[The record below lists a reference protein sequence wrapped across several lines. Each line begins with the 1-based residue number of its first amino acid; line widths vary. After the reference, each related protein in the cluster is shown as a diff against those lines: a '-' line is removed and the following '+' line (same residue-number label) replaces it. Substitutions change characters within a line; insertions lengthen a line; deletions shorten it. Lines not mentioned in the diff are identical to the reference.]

1 MKNMNRIL
9 KFRMNK
15 LGLALL
21 SAFVFLIS
29 TTSHGEAADTLTV
42 DIYGPGQRKVN
53 IILLPPKT
61 VPEGKYAGVAEKD
74 LPLPAEAGTFSSDLK
89 KDLAFL
95 PFLNI
100 VPVTDILGG
109 DPSRGVRPG
118 DIDIKPLRLSK
129 VDLAITTG
137 WEIRPNGDK
146 NLLLRCVGTFN
157 GRSILGKKYSMV
169 TEEML
174 PRIADRFSS
183 HLMRILTGRD
193 GFFESKIAFVRKVG
207 KNKEI
212 YTVSPQG
219 RNLRQISSLG
229 GVNLSPNWSPEG
241 DRLVFTRLGSR
252 QHLLC
257 VWDSATG
264 KIDQKSFPGN
274 TVIGPAFLPDGNMAA
289 TLTMNGNS
297 DIFLINGNYKPKKA
311 LAKSWA
317 IEVSPD
323 FDRGGDK
330 MVFTSARFGNPH
342 IFMLDMKSGVV
353 TRVTKQGKYNTNPTI
368 SPDGRY
374 VAFARQTPLGHRIFV
389 HDMTSGQERQLTF
402 GPGNDE
408 DPAFGP
414 DGYFLAFSS
423 SRNGKYQIYLT
434 TRHGDPAMMVPTGS
448 GIAKAPAWGKAEKS

>member
-1 MKNMNRIL
+1 MKKNMFNIKKSAPVL
-9 KFRMNK
+9 
-15 LGLALL
+15 LAVMLFMLL
-21 SAFVFLIS
+21 AAGNLF
-29 TTSHGEAADTLTV
+29 AADTLTV

-61 VPEGKYAGVAEKD
+61 VPEGKYAGSRETD
-74 LPLPAEAGTFSSDLK
+74 LPLPAEAGSFN
-89 KDLAFL
+89 KDLEKDLGFL

-100 VPVTDILGG
+100 VPITDILGG

-129 VDLAITTG
+129 VDLALTTG
-137 WEIRPNGDK
+137 WEIRPNGEK
-146 NLLLRCVGTFN
+146 NLLIRCIGTFN
-157 GRSILGKKYSMV
+157 GRTILGKKYSMI

-174 PRIADRFSS
+174 PRIADRFCS
-183 HLMRILTGRD
+183 HLMRVLTGRD
-193 GFFESKIAFVRKVG
+193 GFFESSIAFVRKAG

-229 GVNLSPNWSPEG
+229 GINLSPNWSPDG
-241 DRLVFTRLGSR
+241 NRLVFTRLGSR

-257 VWDSATG
+257 VWDRATG

-274 TVIGPAFLPDGNMAA
+274 TVIGPDFLPDGNMAA

-323 FDRGGDK
+323 FDRTGQK

-353 TRVTKQGKYNTNPTI
+353 TRITTEGKYNTNPTI
-368 SPDGRY
+368 SPDGRF
-374 VAFARQTPLGHRIFV
+374 VAFSRQTPLGHRIFV
-389 HDMTSGQERQLTF
+389 HDLTNGRERQLTF

-414 DGYFLAFSS
+414 DGYFIAFSS
-423 SRNGKYQIYLT
+423 SRSGKYKIYLT
-434 TRHGDPAMMVPTGS
+434 TRHGDPAMQVPTGN
-448 GIAKAPAWGKAEKS
+448 GVAKAPAWGKAHKS

>member
-1 MKNMNRIL
+1 MKKIFDLKIMGVTLIL
-9 KFRMNK
+9 FSVVMFSLFKAGNA
-15 LGLALL
+15 LAGD
-21 SAFVFLIS
+21 S
-29 TTSHGEAADTLTV
+29 LTI

-53 IILLPPKT
+53 VILLPPKT
-61 VPEGKYAGVAEKD
+61 VPEGKYKD
-74 LPLPAEAGTFSSDLK
+74 SKESNLPLPAESAMFAAEIS
-89 KDLAFL
+89 KDLTFL

-100 VPVTDILGG
+100 VPIADILGG

-118 DIDIKPLRLSK
+118 DIDVKPLRLSK

-137 WEIRPNGDK
+137 WEIRPNGEK
-146 NLLLRCVGTFN
+146 NLLLRCIGTFN
-157 GRSILGKKYSMV
+157 GRTILGKKYSMV

-183 HLMRILTGRD
+183 HLMRVLTGRD

-219 RNLRQISSLG
+219 RNLRQISALG
-229 GVNLSPNWSPEG
+229 GVNLSPNWSPDG
-241 DRLVFTRLGSR
+241 NKLIFTRLGSR

-264 KIDQKSFPGN
+264 RIDQKSLPGN
-274 TVIGPAFLPDGNMAA
+274 TVIGPTFLPDGDIAA

-297 DIFLINGNYKPKKA
+297 DIFLISSKYKPKKA

-323 FDRGGDK
+323 FDRTGDK

-342 IFMLDMKSGVV
+342 IFMLDLKSGAV
-353 TRVTKQGKYNTNPTI
+353 TRVTTEGKYNTNPTI

-374 VAFARQTPLGHRIFV
+374 IAFSRQTPLGHRIFV
-389 HDMTSGQERQLTF
+389 HDMTSGRERQLTF

-423 SRNGKYQIYLT
+423 SRTGKYQIYMT
-434 TRHGDPAMMVPTGS
+434 TRHGDSAKLVPTGS
-448 GIAKAPAWGKAEKS
+448 GIAMAPAWGKAGKS

>member
-1 MKNMNRIL
+1 MKNYLRISL
-9 KFRMNK
+9 
-15 LGLALL
+15 LGSVLSVLA
-21 SAFVFLIS
+21 AFLIVCMTVS
-29 TTSHGEAADTLTV
+29 GSSAADTLTV
-42 DIYGPGQRKVN
+42 DIYGPGQRKIN

-61 VPEGKYAGVAEKD
+61 VPDGKYSGSKDTD
-74 LPLPAEAGTFSSDLK
+74 LPLPGEAGSFSKDLE
-89 KDLAFL
+89 KDLAYL

-100 VPVTDILGG
+100 VPITDILGG
-109 DPSRGVRPG
+109 DPSKGVRPG
-118 DIDIKPLRLSK
+118 EIDVKPLRLSK
-129 VDLAITTG
+129 VDLAVTTG
-137 WEIRPNGDK
+137 WEIRPNGEK
-146 NLLLRCVGTFN
+146 NLLLRCIGTFN
-157 GRSILGKKYSMV
+157 GRTIIGKKYSMV
-169 TEEML
+169 TEDML
-174 PRIADRFSS
+174 PLIADRFSS

-207 KNKEI
+207 KDKEI

-229 GVNLSPNWSPEG
+229 GVNLSPNWSPDGE
-241 DRLVFTRLGSR
+241 RLVFTRLGSR

-297 DIFLINGNYKPKKA
+297 DIFLINGDYKPKKP
-311 LAKSWA
+311 LAQSWA

-323 FDRGGDK
+323 FDATGDK

-342 IFMLDMKSGVV
+342 IFLLDMKSGVV
-353 TRVTKQGKYNTNPTI
+353 TRVTKEGKYNTNPTI

-389 HDMTSGQERQLTF
+389 HDLKSGQERQLTF

-414 DGYFLAFSS
+414 DGYFIAFAS
-423 SRNGKYQIYLT
+423 SRSGDYKIYLT
-434 TRHGDPAMMVPTGS
+434 TRHGDPAMLVPTG
-448 GIAKAPAWGKAEKS
+448 GGVAKAPAWGKAKKS

>member
-1 MKNMNRIL
+1 MKR
-9 KFRMNK
+9 FK
-15 LGLALL
+15 LSIKYVFGLLAVMLL
-21 SAFVFLIS
+21 LLLAAGNLF
-29 TTSHGEAADTLTV
+29 AADTLTV

-61 VPEGKYAGVAEKD
+61 VQAGKYKNSKEKD
-74 LPLPAEAGTFSSDLK
+74 LPLPAEAWTFNN
-89 KDLAFL
+89 DLAQDLAYL

-100 VPVTDILGG
+100 VPITDILGG

-129 VDLAITTG
+129 VDLALTTG
-137 WEIRPNGDK
+137 WEIRPNGEK
-146 NLLLRCVGTFN
+146 NLLIRCIGTFN
-157 GRSILGKKYSMV
+157 GRTILGKKYSMV
-169 TEEML
+169 TEEVL

-193 GFFESKIAFVRKVG
+193 GFFESSIAFVRKVG

-229 GVNLSPNWSPEG
+229 GINLSPNWSPDG
-241 DRLVFTRLGSR
+241 NRLVFTRLGSR

-257 VWDSATG
+257 VWDRATG

-274 TVIGPAFLPDGNMAA
+274 TVIGPEFLPDGNMAA

-323 FDRGGDK
+323 FDRTGEK

-342 IFMLDMKSGVV
+342 IFLLDMKSGVV
-353 TRVTKQGKYNTNPTI
+353 TRVTTEGKYNTNPTI

-374 VAFARQTPLGHRIFV
+374 VAFSRQTPLGHRIFV
-389 HDMTSGQERQLTF
+389 HDLKTRTERQLTF

-408 DPAFGP
+408 EPAFGP
-414 DGYFLAFSS
+414 DGYFIAFAS
-423 SRNGKYQIYLT
+423 SRNGKYKIYLT
-434 TRHGDPAMMVPTGS
+434 TRHGDPAMLVPTGN
-448 GIAKAPAWGKAEKS
+448 GVAKAPAWGKAHKS

>member
-1 MKNMNRIL
+1 MKSAYAM
-9 KFRMNK
+9 
-15 LGLALL
+15 LAAMLL
-21 SAFVFLIS
+21 LVLAAANVF
-29 TTSHGEAADTLTV
+29 AADTLTV

-61 VPEGKYAGVAEKD
+61 VPAGKYEGSKDKD
-74 LPLPAEAGTFSSDLK
+74 LPLPAEAGTFS
-89 KDLAFL
+89 KDLAKDLGYL

-100 VPVTDILGG
+100 VPLTDILGG

-129 VDLAITTG
+129 VDLALTTG
-137 WEIRPNGDK
+137 WEIRPNGEK
-146 NLLLRCVGTFN
+146 NLLVRCIGTFN
-157 GRSILGKKYSMV
+157 GRTILGKKYSMV

-193 GFFESKIAFVRKVG
+193 GFFESSIAFVRKIG
-207 KNKEI
+207 KTKEI

-229 GVNLSPNWSPEG
+229 GINLSPNWSPDG
-241 DRLVFTRLGSR
+241 NRLVFTRLGSR

-257 VWDSATG
+257 VWDRATG

-274 TVIGPAFLPDGNMAA
+274 TVIGPDFLPDGNMAA

-323 FDRGGDK
+323 FDSTGQK

-342 IFMLDMKSGVV
+342 IFLLDMKSGVV
-353 TRVTKQGKYNTNPTI
+353 TRVTTKGKYNTNPTI
-368 SPDGRY
+368 SPDGRF
-374 VAFARQTPLGHRIFV
+374 VAFSRQTPMGHRIFV
-389 HDMTSGQERQLTF
+389 HDLTNGRERQLTF

-408 DPAFGP
+408 EPAFGP
-414 DGYFLAFSS
+414 DGYYIAFSS
-423 SRNGKYQIYLT
+423 SRSGKYKIYLT
-434 TRHGDPAMMVPTGS
+434 TRHGDPAMLVPTGS
-448 GIAKAPAWGKAEKS
+448 GVAKAPAWGKAHKS

>member
-1 MKNMNRIL
+1 MKNNL
-9 KFRMNK
+9 KFSIFSSV
-15 LGLALL
+15 ASLL
-21 SAFVFLIS
+21 IASFMVLS
-29 TTSHGEAADTLTV
+29 SVSVCPAADTLTV

-53 IILLPPKT
+53 LILLPPKT
-61 VPEGKYAGVAEKD
+61 VPQGKYAGAKEKN
-74 LPLPAEAGTFSSDLK
+74 LPLPGEAGTFSTDLK
-89 KDLAFL
+89 QDLAYL

-109 DPSRGVRPG
+109 DPSNGVRPG
-118 DIDIKPLRLSK
+118 EIDIKPLRLSK

-137 WEIRPNGDK
+137 WEIRPNGEK
-146 NLLLRCVGTFN
+146 NLLLRCIGTYN
-157 GRSILGKKYSMV
+157 GRTIIGKKYSMV

-174 PRIADRFSS
+174 PRIADRFCS
-183 HLMRILTGRD
+183 HLMRVLTGRD

-207 KNKEI
+207 KDKEI

-241 DRLVFTRLGSR
+241 DKLVFTRLGSR

-264 KIDQKSFPGN
+264 KIDQKSFPGD

-297 DIFLINGNYKPKKA
+297 DIFLINGNYKPKKT
-311 LAKSWA
+311 LAQSWA

-323 FDRGGDK
+323 FDRTGTK

-342 IFMLDMKSGVV
+342 IFLLDMQSGVV
-353 TRVTKQGKYNTNPTI
+353 TRVTKEGKYNTNPTI

-374 VAFARQTPLGHRIFV
+374 VAFSRQTPLGHRIFV
-389 HDMTSGQERQLTF
+389 HDLENGRERQLTF

-414 DGYFLAFSS
+414 DGYFVAFSS
-423 SRNGKYQIYLT
+423 SRSGKYQIYLT
-434 TRHGDPAMMVPTGS
+434 TRHGDPAMLVPTGS
-448 GIAKAPAWGKAEKS
+448 GVAKAPAWGKVKKS

>member
-1 MKNMNRIL
+1 MKNNNFRIRTSV
-9 KFRMNK
+9 F
-15 LGLALL
+15 GLVA
-21 SAFVFLIS
+21 VFMLMLIAVS
-29 TTSHGEAADTLTV
+29 DLYAADTLTV

-61 VPEGKYAGVAEKD
+61 VPEGKYQNSKDKD
-74 LPLPAEAGTFSSDLK
+74 LPLPAEAGTFSDDLA
-89 KDLAFL
+89 KDLAYL

-100 VPVTDILGG
+100 VPITDILGG

-129 VDLAITTG
+129 VDLALTTG

-146 NLLLRCVGTFN
+146 NLLLRCIGTFN
-157 GRSILGKKYSMV
+157 GRTILGKKYSMV
-169 TEEML
+169 TEETL

-193 GFFESKIAFVRKVG
+193 GFFESSIAFVRKDG

-219 RNLRQISSLG
+219 RNLRQISALG
-229 GVNLSPNWSPEG
+229 GINLSPNWSPDG
-241 DRLVFTRLGSR
+241 NRLVFTRLGSR

-257 VWDSATG
+257 VWDRATG

-274 TVIGPAFLPDGNMAA
+274 TVIGPDFLPDGNMAA

-297 DIFLINGNYKPKKA
+297 DIFLINGNYKPTKA

-323 FDRGGDK
+323 FDRTGQK
-330 MVFTSARFGNPH
+330 MVFTSSRFGNPH
-342 IFMLDMKSGVV
+342 IFLLDMNSGVV
-353 TRVTKQGKYNTNPTI
+353 TRVTTKGKYNTNPTI
-368 SPDGRY
+368 SPDGRF
-374 VAFARQTPLGHRIFV
+374 VAFSRQTPLGHRIFV
-389 HDMTSGQERQLTF
+389 HDLKDGSERQLTF

-408 DPAFGP
+408 EPAFGP
-414 DGYFLAFSS
+414 DGYFIAFSS
-423 SRNGKYQIYLT
+423 SRSGKYKIYLT
-434 TRHGDPAMMVPTGS
+434 TRHGDPAMMVPTGN
-448 GIAKAPAWGKAEKS
+448 GVAKAPAWGKAHKL

>member
-1 MKNMNRIL
+1 
-9 KFRMNK
+9 MNK
-15 LGLALL
+15 IKFNILTPVAGMLTAVLL
-21 SAFVFLIS
+21 FTIAAANVF
-29 TTSHGEAADTLTV
+29 AADTLTV

-53 IILLPPKT
+53 ILLLPPKT
-61 VPEGKYAGVAEKD
+61 VPSGKYENSKEKD
-74 LPLPAEAGTFSSDLK
+74 LPLPAEAGTFSKDIAA
-89 KDLAFL
+89 DLAFL

-100 VPVTDILGG
+100 VPLTDILGG
-109 DPSRGVRPG
+109 DPSRGVRPD

-129 VDLAITTG
+129 VDLALTTG
-137 WEIRPNGDK
+137 WEIRPNGEK
-146 NLLLRCVGTFN
+146 NLLIRCIGTFN
-157 GRSILGKKYSMV
+157 GRTILGKKYSMV
-169 TEEML
+169 TEDIL

-193 GFFESKIAFVRKVG
+193 GFFESSIAFVRKQG

-229 GVNLSPNWSPEG
+229 GINLSPNWSPDG
-241 DRLVFTRLGSR
+241 DKLVFTRLGSR

-257 VWDSATG
+257 VWDRATG

-274 TVIGPAFLPDGNMAA
+274 TVIGPDFLPDGNMAA

-323 FDRGGDK
+323 FDQTGQK

-342 IFMLDMKSGVV
+342 IFLLDMKSGVV
-353 TRVTKQGKYNTNPTI
+353 TRVTTEGKYNTNPTI

-374 VAFARQTPLGHRIFV
+374 VAFSRQTPLGHRIFV
-389 HDMTSGQERQLTF
+389 HDLKNGKERQLTF

-408 DPAFGP
+408 EPAFGP
-414 DGYFLAFSS
+414 DGYFIAFSS
-423 SRNGKYQIYLT
+423 SRSGKYKIYLT
-434 TRHGDPAMMVPTGS
+434 TRHGAPAMQVPTGN
-448 GIAKAPAWGKAEKS
+448 GVAKAPAWGKAHNS

>member
-1 MKNMNRIL
+1 MKKIHRFNI
-9 KFRMNK
+9 KIS
-15 LGLALL
+15 ALMFV
-21 SAFVFLIS
+21 SVFLFFAF
-29 TTSHGEAADTLTV
+29 TTGNVKAADTLSV

-61 VPEGKYAGVAEKD
+61 VAAGKYEGSKGDD
-74 LPLPAEAGTFSSDLK
+74 LPLPAEAGTFNSDLR
-89 KDLAFL
+89 KDLGFL
-95 PFLNI
+95 PFLNL
-100 VPVTDILGG
+100 VPVADILGG

-118 DIDIKPLRLSK
+118 DIDVKPLRLSK

-137 WEIRPNGDK
+137 WEVRPNGEK
-146 NLLLRCVGTFN
+146 NLLLRCIGTFN
-157 GRSILGKKYSMV
+157 GRTILGKKYSMV

-193 GFFESKIAFVRKVG
+193 GFFESSIAFVRKVG

-229 GVNLSPNWSPEG
+229 GVNLSPNWSPDG
-241 DRLVFTRLGSR
+241 DKLIFTRLGSR

-257 VWDSATG
+257 VWDRETG

-297 DIFLINGNYKPKKA
+297 DIFLINGNYKPKRT
-311 LAKSWA
+311 LAESWA

-323 FDRGGDK
+323 FDRTGEK

-342 IFMLDMKSGVV
+342 IFILDMKSGVV
-353 TRVTKQGKYNTNPTI
+353 TRVTREGKYNTNPTI

-389 HDMTSGQERQLTF
+389 HDLKNGQERQLTF
-402 GPGNDE
+402 GPGSDE

-423 SRNGKYQIYLT
+423 SRTGEYQIYLT
-434 TRHGDPAMMVPTGS
+434 TRHGDPAMRVPTGS
-448 GIAKAPAWGKAEKS
+448 GIAKAPAWGKAKKS

>member
-1 MKNMNRIL
+1 MKNYL
-9 KFRMNK
+9 KLSIVGSVLSM
-15 LGLALL
+15 LIAAL
-21 SAFVFLIS
+21 FLII
-29 TTSHGEAADTLTV
+29 TAGESLAADTLTV

-53 IILLPPKT
+53 LILLPPKT
-61 VPEGKYAGVAEKD
+61 VPEGKYAGSKDGD
-74 LPLPAEAGTFSSDLK
+74 LPLPGEAGTFSRDLEN
-89 KDLAFL
+89 DLSYL

-109 DPSRGVRPG
+109 DPSKGVRPG
-118 DIDIKPLRLSK
+118 EIDVKPLRLSK

-137 WEIRPNGDK
+137 WEIRPNGEK
-146 NLLLRCVGTFN
+146 NLLLRCIGTFN
-157 GRSILGKKYSMV
+157 GRTIIGKKYSMV

-183 HLMRILTGRD
+183 HLMRVLTGRD

-207 KNKEI
+207 KDKEI

-229 GVNLSPNWSPEG
+229 GVNLSPNWSPDGE
-241 DRLVFTRLGSR
+241 RLVFTRLGSR

-297 DIFLINGNYKPKKA
+297 DIFLINGDYKPKKA
-311 LAKSWA
+311 LAQSWA

-323 FDRGGDK
+323 FDKTGEK

-353 TRVTKQGKYNTNPTI
+353 TRVTKDGKYNTNPTI

-389 HDMTSGQERQLTF
+389 HDMKNGQERQLTF

-414 DGYFLAFSS
+414 DGYFIAFSS
-423 SRNGKYQIYLT
+423 SRSGDYKIYLT
-434 TRHGDPAMMVPTGS
+434 TRHGDPAMLVPTGS
-448 GIAKAPAWGKAEKS
+448 GVAKAPAWGKAKNS

>member
-1 MKNMNRIL
+1 MKKMHRLSIRQL
-9 KFRMNK
+9 TMS
-15 LGLALL
+15 LLAMLM
-21 SAFVFLIS
+21 I
-29 TTSHGEAADTLTV
+29 AACAAGQVLADDTLTV

-53 IILLPPKT
+53 VILLPPKT
-61 VPEGKYAGVAEKD
+61 LPEGKYSNSKEKN
-74 LPLPAEAGTFSSDLK
+74 LPLPGEAGTFSSDLS
-89 KDLAFL
+89 KDLAYL

-100 VPVTDILGG
+100 VPVSDILGG
-109 DPSRGVRPG
+109 DPSKGVNPG
-118 DIDIKPLRLSK
+118 EIDIKPLRLSK
-129 VDLAITTG
+129 VDLAVTTG
-137 WEIRPNGDK
+137 WEIRPNGEK
-146 NLLLRCVGTFN
+146 NLLLRCIGTFN
-157 GRSILGKKYSMV
+157 GRTIIGKKYSMV

-174 PRIADRFSS
+174 PRIADRFAS
-183 HLMRILTGRD
+183 HLMRVLTGRD
-193 GFFESKIAFVRKVG
+193 GFFESRIAFVGKVG

-212 YTVSPQG
+212 FTVSPQG
-219 RNLRQISSLG
+219 RNLHQISSLG
-229 GVNLSPNWSPEG
+229 GVNLSPNWSPDG
-241 DRLVFTRLGSR
+241 DKLVFTRIGSR

-311 LAKSWA
+311 LAQSWA

-323 FDRGGDK
+323 FDRTGDK

-353 TRVTKQGKYNTNPTI
+353 SRVTKDGKYNTNPTI

-374 VAFARQTPLGHRIFV
+374 VAFARLTPLGHRIFV
-389 HDMTSGQERQLTF
+389 HDMKTGQERQLTF

-414 DGYFLAFSS
+414 DGYFIAFSS
-423 SRNGKYQIYLT
+423 SRSGRYQIYLT
-434 TRHGDPAMMVPTGS
+434 TRHGDPAMLVPTGS
-448 GIAKAPAWGKAEKS
+448 SIAKAPAWGKAKKS

>member
-1 MKNMNRIL
+1 MKNYPGFSRWATL
-9 KFRMNK
+9 SV
-15 LGLALL
+15 LL
-21 SAFVFLIS
+21 IFFVCVF
-29 TTSHGEAADTLTV
+29 GVPGKGFAADTLTV

-53 IILLPPKT
+53 VIVLPPKT
-61 VPEGKYAGVAEKD
+61 VPEGKYSGSKEKD
-74 LPLPAEAGTFSSDLK
+74 LPLPGEAGTFS
-89 KDLAFL
+89 KDLESDIAFL
-95 PFLNI
+95 PFLHV

-109 DPSRGVRPG
+109 DPSVGVRPG
-118 DIDIKPLRLSK
+118 DIDVKPLRLSK

-137 WEIRPNGDK
+137 WEIRPNGEK
-146 NLLLRCVGTFN
+146 NLLLRCIGTYN
-157 GRSILGKKYSMV
+157 GRTIIGKKYSMV

-174 PRIADRFSS
+174 PRIADRFCS
-183 HLMRILTGRD
+183 HLMKVLTGRD
-193 GFFESKIAFVRKVG
+193 GFFESKIAFVRKTG
-207 KNKEI
+207 KDKEI

-229 GVNLSPNWSPEG
+229 GVNLSPNWSPDG
-241 DRLVFTRLGSR
+241 RRLVFTRLGSR

-257 VWDSATG
+257 VWDSDTG

-297 DIFLINGNYKPKKA
+297 DIFLINGNYKPKKP
-311 LAKSWA
+311 LAQSWA

-323 FDRGGDK
+323 FDASGQK

-342 IFMLDMKSGVV
+342 IFLLDMKTGVV
-353 TRVTKQGKYNTNPTI
+353 TRVTKDGKYNTNPTI

-374 VAFARQTPLGHRIFV
+374 VAYARQTPLGHRIFV
-389 HDMTSGQERQLTF
+389 HDLTSGQERQLTF

-414 DGYFLAFSS
+414 DGYFIAFSS
-423 SRNGKYQIYLT
+423 SRSGKYQIYLT
-434 TRHGDPAMMVPTGS
+434 TRHGDPAMLVPTGG
-448 GIAKAPAWGKAEKS
+448 GIAQAPAWGKAGKS

>member
-1 MKNMNRIL
+1 MFNIKKSAPVL
-9 KFRMNK
+9 
-15 LGLALL
+15 LAVMLFMLL
-21 SAFVFLIS
+21 AAGNLF
-29 TTSHGEAADTLTV
+29 AADTLTV

-61 VPEGKYAGVAEKD
+61 VPEGKYAGSRETD
-74 LPLPAEAGTFSSDLK
+74 LPLPAEAGSFN
-89 KDLAFL
+89 KDLEKDLGFL

-100 VPVTDILGG
+100 VPITDILGG

-129 VDLAITTG
+129 VDLALTTG
-137 WEIRPNGDK
+137 WEIRPNGEK
-146 NLLLRCVGTFN
+146 NLLIRCIGTFN
-157 GRSILGKKYSMV
+157 GRTILGKKYSMI

-174 PRIADRFSS
+174 PRIADRFCS
-183 HLMRILTGRD
+183 HLMRVLTGRD
-193 GFFESKIAFVRKVG
+193 GFFESSIAFVRKAG

-229 GVNLSPNWSPEG
+229 GINLSPNWSPDG
-241 DRLVFTRLGSR
+241 NRLVFTRLGSR

-257 VWDSATG
+257 VWDRATG

-274 TVIGPAFLPDGNMAA
+274 TVIGPDFLPDGNMAA

-323 FDRGGDK
+323 FDRTGQK

-353 TRVTKQGKYNTNPTI
+353 TRITTEGKYNTNPTI
-368 SPDGRY
+368 SPDGRF
-374 VAFARQTPLGHRIFV
+374 VAFSRQTPLGHRIFV
-389 HDMTSGQERQLTF
+389 HDLTNGRERQLTF

-414 DGYFLAFSS
+414 DGYFIAFSS
-423 SRNGKYQIYLT
+423 SRSGKYKIYLT
-434 TRHGDPAMMVPTGS
+434 TRHGDPAMQVPTGN
-448 GIAKAPAWGKAEKS
+448 GVAKAPAWGKAHKS

>member
-1 MKNMNRIL
+1 MKKIMFSIKKSAL
-9 KFRMNK
+9 V
-15 LGLALL
+15 LLAVMLL
-21 SAFVFLIS
+21 MLLAAGNLF
-29 TTSHGEAADTLTV
+29 AADTLTV

-61 VPEGKYAGVAEKD
+61 VPEGKYAGSKETD
-74 LPLPAEAGTFSSDLK
+74 FPLPAEAGSFN
-89 KDLAFL
+89 KDLEKDLGFL

-100 VPVTDILGG
+100 VPITDILGG

-129 VDLAITTG
+129 VDLALTTG
-137 WEIRPNGDK
+137 WEIRPNGEK
-146 NLLLRCVGTFN
+146 NLLIRCIGTFN
-157 GRSILGKKYSMV
+157 GRTILGKKYSMV

-174 PRIADRFSS
+174 PRIADRFCS
-183 HLMRILTGRD
+183 HLMRVLTGRD
-193 GFFESKIAFVRKVG
+193 GFFESSIAFVRKTG

-229 GVNLSPNWSPEG
+229 GINLSPNWSPDG
-241 DRLVFTRLGSR
+241 NRLVFTRLGSR

-257 VWDSATG
+257 VWDRATG

-274 TVIGPAFLPDGNMAA
+274 TVIGPDFLPDGNMAA

-323 FDRGGDK
+323 FDRTGQK

-353 TRVTKQGKYNTNPTI
+353 TRITTEGKYNTNPTI
-368 SPDGRY
+368 SPDGRF
-374 VAFARQTPLGHRIFV
+374 VAFSRQTPLGHRIFV
-389 HDMTSGQERQLTF
+389 HDLKNGRERQLTF

-414 DGYFLAFSS
+414 DGYFIAFSS
-423 SRNGKYQIYLT
+423 SRSGKYKIYLT
-434 TRHGDPAMMVPTGS
+434 TRHGDPAMQVPTGN
-448 GIAKAPAWGKAEKS
+448 GVAKAPAWGKAHKS

>member
-1 MKNMNRIL
+1 MK
-9 KFRMNK
+9 KNK
-15 LGLALL
+15 LSIKKSALGLLVVMLL
-21 SAFVFLIS
+21 MLLAVGNLF
-29 TTSHGEAADTLTV
+29 AADTLTV

-61 VPEGKYAGVAEKD
+61 VPEGKYKGSKDKD
-74 LPLPAEAGTFSSDLK
+74 LPLPAEAGTFN
-89 KDLAFL
+89 KDLTKDLGFL

-100 VPVTDILGG
+100 VPITDILGG

-129 VDLAITTG
+129 VDLALTAG
-137 WEIRPNGDK
+137 WEIRPNGEK
-146 NLLLRCVGTFN
+146 NLLLRCIGTFN
-157 GRSILGKKYSMV
+157 GRTILGKKYSMV

-174 PRIADRFSS
+174 PRIADRFCS

-193 GFFESKIAFVRKVG
+193 GFFESSIAFVRKQG

-229 GVNLSPNWSPEG
+229 GINLSPNWSPDG
-241 DRLVFTRLGSR
+241 NRLVFTRLGSR

-257 VWDSATG
+257 VWDRATG

-274 TVIGPAFLPDGNMAA
+274 TVIGPEFLPDGNMAA

-323 FDRGGDK
+323 FDRTGQK

-342 IFMLDMKSGVV
+342 IFLLDMNSGVV
-353 TRVTKQGKYNTNPTI
+353 TRVTTEGKYNTNPTI

-374 VAFARQTPLGHRIFV
+374 VAFSRQTPLGHRIFV
-389 HDMTSGQERQLTF
+389 HDLKSGGERQLTF

-414 DGYFLAFSS
+414 DGYFIAFSS
-423 SRNGKYQIYLT
+423 SRNGKYKIYLT
-434 TRHGDPAMMVPTGS
+434 TRHGDPAMLVPTGN
-448 GIAKAPAWGKAEKS
+448 GVAKAPAWGKAHKS